1 MTHYASKELIDRAAA
16 CMSDFLDS
24 RISDSPIVLLSDL
37 AKSEPLLT
45 NAEREEAILRWLREA
60 KVWLQDSSIGQP
72 GYWVGEEHLEQA
84 AILFRGGHAS
94 DPVPE
99 QRPSSAL
106 LEAARTLIAWFD
118 DTVPWVHDNINAMR
132 QAIEDEEARGP
143 SEVEQLRE
151 QLRQR
156 GAALDSWVHKSESEI
171 EQLRKERDEALARA
185 EQAEA
190 SADDK
195 LRKLRGEVSSL
206 RVIAMNTDPTSYT
219 QAQRSQL
226 AGRIAAY
233 SQCIS
238 EVDRLLANP
247 PSDVASVDSGDNPT
261 LDAVCAVLGA
271 DVDSVEAQSA
281 MLIEQARRVRPLEI
295 AALDAMGW
303 LRARLAESIGSS
315 AVRDSIVE
323 CVDRI
328 WSLVSDGAKE
338 RWPCHPPGVES
349 PVESVDVVDD
359 CDEHELP
366 KDPPP
371 SPPA

>member
-16 CMSDFLDS
+16 CMSDFLNS

-151 QLRQR
+151 
-156 GAALDSWVHKSESEI
+156 ES
-171 EQLRKERDEALARA
+171 DEALEPLSVDVGGDVLVLARHEAVEKIRELA
-185 EQAEA
+185 ERVEKAEA
-190 SADDK
+190 RVADLESVLLVARDSADAK
-195 LRKLRGEVSSL
+195 LRELRGEVGELLETANATNASSF
-206 RVIAMNTDPTSYT
+206 T
-219 QAQRSQL
+219 QAQRSAL
-226 AGRIAAY
+226 DGRIAAY
-233 SQCIS
+233 SQCVREIN
-238 EVDRLLANP
+238 RLLADP
-247 PSDVASVDSGDNPT
+247 PSDVSSVDHDNGP
-261 LDAVCAVLGA
+261 LLEYLRVASEEGYVPYAIDKAAISELC
-271 DVDSVEAQSA
+271 
-281 MLIEQARRVRPLEI
+281 RR
-295 AALDAMGW
+295 ALREG
-303 LRARLAESIGSS
+303 G
-315 AVRDSIVE
+315 
-323 CVDRI
+323 
-328 WSLVSDGAKE
+328 K
-338 RWPCHPPGVES
+338 
-349 PVESVDVVDD
+349 
-359 CDEHELP
+359 
-366 KDPPP
+366 
-371 SPPA
+371 

>member
-1 MTHYASKELIDRAAA
+1 MTYYASKELIDRASA

-24 RISDSPIVLLSDL
+24 RIPESPIVLLSDI
-37 AKSEPLLT
+37 AKAEPLKEPRST
-45 NAEREEAILRWLREA
+45 
-60 KVWLQDSSIGQP
+60 G
-72 GYWVGEEHLEQA
+72 
-84 AILFRGGHAS
+84 
-94 DPVPE
+94 
-99 QRPSSAL
+99 AL
-106 LEAARTLIAWFD
+106 LEAAKDVRQRWRVSQRLDRDYD
-118 DTVPWVHDNINAMR
+118 DDAIHSLSI
-132 QAIEDEEARGP
+132 AIEAEEQRGP
-143 SEVEQLRE
+143 SARD
-151 QLRQR
+151 RNIDAIYAARDQR
-156 GAALDSWVHKSESEI
+156 DTAMKEI
-171 EQLRKERDEALARA
+171 EQLRKERDEALEPLSVDVGGEVLVLARHEAVEKIRDLAARA
-185 EQAEA
+185 EKAEA

-247 PSDVASVDSGDNPT
+247 PSDVASVDLGDNPT

-315 AVRDSIVE
+315 AVRESIAE
-323 CVDRI
+323 CADRI
-328 WSLVSDGAKE
+328 WSLVSDGAKD
-338 RWPCHPPGVES
+338 RWPCHPPGVDS
-349 PVESVDVVDD
+349 SVEPVDVVDE
-359 CDEHELP
+359 CDEHALP